1 MVGGLRHQSSV
12 SIILIGATIALSVLT
27 GRSVASATPS
37 PVTVAAS
44 PILRSPLVD
53 PLTSSSSESREVSRN
68 KLSTYTVTT
77 RGVSGLGKILV
88 DGKGQT
94 LYIFYRDHYSGRSKC
109 NSECANVWPPLLL
122 PTGVTK
128 PVAAGSAK
136 SSLLATTR
144 RSDGTLQVTYKGWP
158 LYRFALD
165 TGPGDAAG
173 EGLNNLGGLWYVLK
187 PSGAVIR

>member
-1 MVGGLRHQSSV
+1 V
-12 SIILIGATIALSVLT
+12 SIILIGATIALSVLA
-27 GRSVASATPS
+27 GRSVASAAPS

-53 PLTSSSSESREVSRN
+53 SLTGSSSESREVSRI
-68 KLSTYTVTT
+68 KLPTYTVTT
-77 RGVSGLGKILV
+77 RSVSGLGKILV

-94 LYIFYRDHYSGRSKC
+94 LYIFYGDHHSGHSKC
-109 NSECANVWPPLLL
+109 NSECANVWPPLFL

-165 TGPGDAAG
+165 TGPGDVSG